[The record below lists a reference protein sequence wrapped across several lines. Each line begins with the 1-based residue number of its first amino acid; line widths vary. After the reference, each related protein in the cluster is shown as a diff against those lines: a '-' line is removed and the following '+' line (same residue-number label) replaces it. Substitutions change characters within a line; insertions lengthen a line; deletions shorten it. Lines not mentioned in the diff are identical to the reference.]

1 MIIMQEP
8 IRWQNILL
16 FLNEYM
22 KYHNFLLSTIPL
34 TADMF
39 VFFYPIFLIVLYV
52 VWLKQNKNSYKE
64 SSLWIFYSWI
74 FSIILN
80 IIIQFIC
87 NKIRPNILLW
97 LDYEK
102 VETILHKFLPQ
113 SSFPSDHS
121 AISMGI
127 AIWTILWWIRNKDK
141 KFIWIWIIF
150 VIFALIMWFSRVMIW
165 VHWPTDVIAWF
176 VVWVLVPI
184 ILFQKN
190 IYAILKKLLIIMVL
204 NSNLVTNGHKK
215 MALVTIFCLEIDF
228 KKVKGNARIFCK

>member
-1 MIIMQEP
+1 
-8 IRWQNILL
+8 
-16 FLNEYM
+16 M

-190 IYAILKKLLIIMVL
+190 IYAILKKLLIIPL
-204 NSNLVTNGHKK
+204 INLQRWIWK
-215 MALVTIFCLEIDF
+215 LLW
-228 KKVKGNARIFCK
+228 VKY

>member
-190 IYAILKKLLIIMVL
+190 IYAILKKLLIIPL
-204 NSNLVTNGHKK
+204 INLQRWIWK
-215 MALVTIFCLEIDF
+215 LLW
-228 KKVKGNARIFCK
+228 VKY